1 MKQLLIITLLIFS
14 PLNQAQLLDC
24 DQKQTVC
31 EAQCKASSLIS
42 EQDSNTCKAQC
53 LGERAACELE
63 QGKESAGKL
72 ADQAKGASQSFM
84 DKLKAFWNGLTNNL

>member
-1 MKQLLIITLLIFS
+1 MKQLIIITLLICS
-14 PLNQAQLLDC
+14 PLAQAELLTC

-31 EAQCKASSLIS
+31 EARCKASSLIS

-53 LGERAACELE
+53 LGERTACELE

-72 ADQAKGASQSFM
+72 ADQAKDASQSYM
-84 DKLKAFWNGLTNNL
+84 EKLKAFWKGLTDNL

>member
-1 MKQLLIITLLIFS
+1 MKNVFIITLLICS
-14 PLNQAQLLDC
+14 PLTQAELLTC

-42 EQDSNTCKAQC
+42 EQDTNTCKAQC

-63 QGKESAGKL
+63 QSKESAEKL

-84 DKLKAFWNGLTNNL
+84 DKLKAFWNGLRSNL